1 MEDLSKAVNIMID
14 EGEGEKET
22 THTSVKPKTTAF
34 TQCGCGYYIILL
46 HVVILVR
53 IAAGLV

>member
-22 THTSVKPKTTAF
+22 HTSVKPETTAF
-34 TQCGCGYYIILL
+34 TQCGCGYYILLL
-46 HVVILVR
+46 HVSLVR